1 MLVSRLE
8 LLNSQSA
15 ILKKKKKKKLSICC
29 KDDDER
35 IRLHSIGLK
44 YRNKY
49 RKEII

>member
-1 MLVSRLE
+1 MHVSRLE

-15 ILKKKKKKKLSICC
+15 ILKKKKKKLSICC

>member
-15 ILKKKKKKKLSICC
+15 ILKKKKKKLSICC